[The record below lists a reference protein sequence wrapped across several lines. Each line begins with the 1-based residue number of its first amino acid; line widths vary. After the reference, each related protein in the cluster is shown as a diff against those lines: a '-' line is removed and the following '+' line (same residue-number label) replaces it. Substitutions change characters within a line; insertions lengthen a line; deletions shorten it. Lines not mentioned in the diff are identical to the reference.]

1 MYSDPAGFRTCK
13 HVYVESRNH
22 AHSSGSSIGLTA
34 PYFHMPLCRRGGSKS
49 RSSDRGV
56 SLPVIPANMNLT
68 DMIHQIAVTIDAS
81 ASQAGG
87 YWLNNAW
94 FENSWRACLIKRKSK
109 SRLIGYA
116 AHAYQE
122 CHTHGI
128 AASRGRYCYC

>member
-1 MYSDPAGFRTCK
+1 MYSDSAGFRSCK
-13 HVYVESRNH
+13 RVCVESRNH
-22 AHSSGSSIGLTA
+22 AHNSASSIGLTA
-34 PYFHMPLCRRGGSKS
+34 PYFHMPLCRRSGSKS

-56 SLPVIPANMNLT
+56 SLPVIPANMNLI
-68 DMIHQIAVTIDAS
+68 DMIYQIAVTIDAS

-87 YWLNNAW
+87 NWLNAR
-94 FENSWRACLIKRKSK
+94 FENSWGACLMKRKSK

-128 AASRGRYCYC
+128 AASRGQNCYC